1 MSDNSTNKVLLAVIA
16 LLLAGILGIL
26 VLQATKKTPEE
37 KMADSVSKTIDD
49 LGSAV
54 TGKKKD

>member
-1 MSDNSTNKVLLAVIA
+1 MADNSTNKTLLIVIA

-37 KMADSVSKTIDD
+37 KIADSISETVEDI
-49 LGSAV
+49 GNAV
-54 TGKKKD
+54 AKE

>member
-1 MSDNSTNKVLLAVIA
+1 MSDNGTNKTLLIIIA
-16 LLLAGILGIL
+16 LLLAGVLGIL

-37 KMADSVSKTIDD
+37 KMADSVSKTMDD
-49 LGSAV
+49 IGSAI